1 MAMIIVGGGQ
11 FKGSSGG
18 DGDGGGQDSN
28 DEDLHDD
35 DEQVEWNTASR
46 RSGEK
51 IMTVSLFT
59 AHWVETVELPCR
71 GRKKEDN
78 ANARPKMRTA
88 LVARRHSN
96 QEPMVLFPR
105 CWWGGVGYREA

>member
-28 DEDLHDD
+28 DEDLRDD

-46 RSGEK
+46 GSGK
-51 IMTVSLFT
+51 NNDCISVYSPL
-59 AHWVETVELPCR
+59 
-71 GRKKEDN
+71 GRNGRVAVLGKEEG
-78 ANARPKMRTA
+78 R
-88 LVARRHSN
+88 
-96 QEPMVLFPR
+96 
-105 CWWGGVGYREA
+105 